1 MHVPVRLSA
10 LSNRE
15 RELALTREMSVRLW
29 RYALR
34 NTKRACGPLAL
45 RPGSRGA
52 HRRGLVCASGDLLYS
67 ASWDKTARV
76 WQAGAC
82 LRTLKG
88 HEAAVW
94 SVLPLGRPG
103 GDAAVVTRWTAWCG
117 DGGTEAYTEPSRHP
131 HGRPSSG
138 PSSL

>member
-67 ASWDKTARV
+67 ASWDKAARV

-88 HEAAVW
+88 HEAAVTR
-94 SVLPLGRPG
+94 VERAAPGTPG
-103 GDAAVVTRWTAWCG
+103 GRCSGGHAMDSVVRRRRH
-117 DGGTEAYTEPSRHP
+117 GGIH
-131 HGRPSSG
+131 
-138 PSSL
+138 